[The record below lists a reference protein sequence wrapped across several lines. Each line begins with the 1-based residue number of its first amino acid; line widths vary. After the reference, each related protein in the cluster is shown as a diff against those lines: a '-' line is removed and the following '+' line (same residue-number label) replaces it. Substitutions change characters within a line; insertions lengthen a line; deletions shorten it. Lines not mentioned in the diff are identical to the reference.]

1 MRYVIRDETGAIV
14 SVHREAVAG
23 AEPIDDGHP
32 EAQAFLQGDEDGQS
46 FAGLDAD
53 LVRVL
58 EDLIDALIDR
68 NILRI
73 TDLPAEAQQK
83 LFARKHFR
91 SRAQAHSL
99 NLFGNETEVTGAGIT
114 PAGSGMVSMPTD

>member
-1 MRYVIRDETGAIV
+1 MRYVIRDETGAV
-14 SVHREAVAG
+14 SSVHREPVAG
-23 AEPIDDGHP
+23 AMALEDGHP
-32 EAQAFLQGDEDGQS
+32 DVMAFVDGDDHAQA

-58 EDLIDALIDR
+58 EDLIDALINR

-99 NLFGNETEVTGAGIT
+99 NLFGAEGSANADAMTMVDQGI
-114 PAGSGMVSMPTD
+114 VDFHND